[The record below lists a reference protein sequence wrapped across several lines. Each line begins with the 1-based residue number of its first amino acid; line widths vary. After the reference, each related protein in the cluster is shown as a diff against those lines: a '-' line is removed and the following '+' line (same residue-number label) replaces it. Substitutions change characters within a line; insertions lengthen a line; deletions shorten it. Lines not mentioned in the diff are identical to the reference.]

1 MTNFFYHELYSVANG
16 AVSPSRSGD
25 RIFHAVPSVIKSL
38 YKYINK
44 DVLKEMGEKGFIP
57 VLIQMSQLLIIR
69 IIEFDADPHKED
81 YKGIFHEYLNLL
93 NKLFT
98 INDNIGIFIEECS
111 NQYMLMLLQLKEL
124 QEAKYYNNLPD
135 KVIQQVGNYCIYI

>member
-1 MTNFFYHELYSVANG
+1 MPN
-16 AVSPSRSGD
+16 
-25 RIFHAVPSVIKSL
+25 VIKSL
-38 YKYINK
+38 YKYINN

-57 VLIQMSQLLIIR
+57 VLIQISQLLMTR

-81 YKGIFHEYLNLL
+81 YKRIFNEYLNLIS
-93 NKLFT
+93 KLFT
-98 INDNIGIFIEECS
+98 INNNIGIFIEECS

-124 QEAKYYNNLPD
+124 QEAKYFNNLPD